1 MDLDMKSMFMYYAI
15 IIIFIL
21 AASSL
26 YAQEDSC
33 FIENYKKR
41 PEHAEMFGFENRAV
55 FILELGHLLK
65 CDKKVK
71 KELSEDLKEGIRLK
85 VFLNKSL
92 TEVDSV
98 QVHGLRLSPK
108 KLRRLLRRTRK
119 KAKVIRTC
127 LAVNYYATEPSPPS
141 MNITTTK
148 SILLVFAK

>member
-1 MDLDMKSMFMYYAI
+1 MFMYNAI

-21 AASSL
+21 AASNL

-33 FIENYKKR
+33 CIENYKKN

-71 KELSEDLKEGIRLK
+71 KELSEDLKGRIRLK

-108 KLRRLLRRTRK
+108 KQKRLLRQTRK
-119 KAKVIRTC
+119 KAKVIRHC
-127 LAVNYYATEPSPPS
+127 LAVNYYATEPTPPS

-148 SILLVFAK
+148 SIVLVFAK

>member
-1 MDLDMKSMFMYYAI
+1 MQSIKNPMYR
-15 IIIFIL
+15 IIIFL
-21 AASSL
+21 FCCLTTGVL

-33 FIENYKKR
+33 FIENYKKN
-41 PEHAEMFGFENRAV
+41 PEHGDMFGFDNRSV
-55 FILELGHLLK
+55 FILELGYLVK

-71 KELSEDLKEGIRLK
+71 KELSEDLKGRIRLK

-127 LAVNYYATEPSPPS
+127 LAVNYYATEPNPPC

-148 SILLVFAK
+148 SIVLVFAK